1 MPQYND
7 IEINGYVI
15 EKLKLYFG
23 EDYEINKDR
32 FIQIYLEAE
41 KKDKGQDFIEE
52 LGEAVYHQK
61 NSTKAINDPVG
72 YLISFLQDAGVILR
86 KGEKLNIIND
96 SEQTEEENN
105 RDGMILSEI
114 NNMEWSVAVLDKRKK
129 QSEYNREI
137 IRTDKKGNIILKETI
152 RVFNPQDKQIPS
164 VYHEDVILLLKKWY
178 VERGRPERLRFTS
191 YEVCKALKMPTN
203 GASCI
208 FIDEALRL
216 YRNTVVFLGVLW
228 KGTSEGTMDFN
239 VISDLSRKYRKKE
252 DRKKGVENKY
262 SVSFSQA
269 IRDQLHVDKKYFLWF
284 KDEYLKLSPIA
295 KGLYKYFLKQRPMYN
310 LFCSLNIKEVPDH
323 VPLTDKREY
332 VIRGKLKKALE
343 EIKTETNLIY
353 AFEFKKKRGTKP
365 AQVWAFYK
373 DPADFVQTQLPGI
386 Q

>member
-1 MPQYND
+1 MPQYDDN
-7 IEINGYVI
+7 EINDYVI
-15 EKLKLYFG
+15 MRLKNYFG
-23 EDYEINKDR
+23 EGYDTHKDR
-32 FIQIYLEAE
+32 FIEIYLNAE
-41 KKDKGQDFIEE
+41 KKGKGQDFIEE
-52 LGEAVYHQK
+52 LAEAVYHQK

-96 SEQTEEENN
+96 SEQTEKENN
-105 RDGMILSEI
+105 RDGMIMSEI

-152 RVFNPQDKQIPS
+152 RVFNPQDKQIPN

-191 YEVCKALKMPTN
+191 YEVCKALKMTP
-203 GASCI
+203 GKKAYV

-252 DRKKGVENKY
+252 ERKKGVENKY

-310 LFCSLNIKEVPDH
+310 LFCSLNINEVPDH

-373 DPADFVQTQLPGI
+373 DPADFVQPQLPGM
-386 Q
+386 

>member
-1 MPQYND
+1 MPQYDDN
-7 IEINGYVI
+7 EINDYVI
-15 EKLKLYFG
+15 MRLKNYFG
-23 EDYEINKDR
+23 EEYETHKDR

-41 KKDKGQDFIEE
+41 KKGKGQDFIEE
-52 LGEAVYHQK
+52 LAEAVYHQK

-105 RDGMILSEI
+105 RDGMIMSEI

-152 RVFNPQDKQIPS
+152 RVFNPQDKQIPN

-284 KDEYLKLSPIA
+284 KDEYLKLTPIA
-295 KGLYKYFLKQRPMYN
+295 KGLYKYFLKQRPLYN
-310 LFCSLNIKEVPDH
+310 LFCSLNIVEVPEH
-323 VPLTDKREY
+323 IPLTDTREFK
-332 VIRGKLKKALE
+332 IRYRLKQALE
-343 EIKTETNLIY
+343 EIKTKTNLIY

-386 Q
+386 

>member
-1 MPQYND
+1 MD
-7 IEINGYVI
+7 YVGA
-15 EKLKLYFG
+15 G
-23 EDYEINKDR
+23 ESVE
-32 FIQIYLEAE
+32 
-41 KKDKGQDFIEE
+41 
-52 LGEAVYHQK
+52 
-61 NSTKAINDPVG
+61 
-72 YLISFLQDAGVILR
+72 
-86 KGEKLNIIND
+86 
-96 SEQTEEENN
+96 SENT
-105 RDGMILSEI
+105 RDGMIMAEI
-114 NNMEWSVAVLDKRKK
+114 NNMEWSVAVLDKRKT
-129 QSEYNREI
+129 QSEYIREI
-137 IRTDKKGNIILKETI
+137 IKRDKNGNIVLKENI
-152 RVFNPQDKQIPS
+152 RVYNPIEKKIPN
-164 VYHEDVILLLKKWY
+164 VYHEDIILLLQKWHI
-178 VERGRPERLRFTS
+178 ERGRPEELKFTS

-284 KDEYLKLSPIA
+284 KDEYLRLSPVA

-323 VPLTDKREY
+323 VPLTDTREFK
-332 VIRGKLKKALE
+332 IRYRLKQALE
-343 EIKTETNLIY
+343 EIKTKTNLIY
-353 AFEFKKKRGTKP
+353 AFKFKKKRGSKP

-373 DPADFVQTQLPGI
+373 DPADFVQPQLPGI
-386 Q
+386 